1 MRVSAGGDEGPS
13 KGAGEKSDPFRP
25 WGWPLLIIGGAT
37 FLGLVASV
45 QSYYSNISAGRPMA
59 FWEIARYWL
68 PDYYVW
74 AALTPAIVRLA
85 RRLPLRGAT
94 WKASLATHVAIAP
107 LFAAIELLLS
117 CIVISLIAEI
127 PASYGG
133 LWGYFTGVFSRNLVW
148 GILVYAMIVAAGH
161 AYDLYREVQRREL
174 QTTELEGR
182 LARARLRALETK
194 LRPHFLFNTLHSI
207 GMLVRTDRPADAL
220 RTLAGLSD
228 LLRRSLEGADEPEVS
243 LAEELEFLERYL
255 ELEQI
260 RFHDRLLV
268 AYDVGPRTLDVRVP
282 SLILQPLVESA
293 VRYGVEPHAGPR
305 HVRIAAAV
313 EADRLVLEVVDDGS
327 SVDRRASRERR
338 SRLGLA
344 DVRERLETHY
354 GSEAWLEVRSD
365 RQGGVSARVELPL
378 DPRAMRPPG
387 REEKEAGVE
396 EDAPDGTDG
405 SPVVPNST

>member
-1 MRVSAGGDEGPS
+1 MRESAGGDGERPEGG
-13 KGAGEKSDPFRP
+13 GATSDPFRP
-25 WGWPLLIIGGAT
+25 WGWPLLIVGGAT

-45 QSYYSNISAGRPMA
+45 QSYYSHIGAGRPMA
-59 FWEIARYWL
+59 FWDIARYWL

-74 AALTPAIVRLA
+74 AVFTPAIVRLA
-85 RRLPLRGAT
+85 RHFPLRGAT
-94 WKASLATHVAIAP
+94 WKTSLATHVVVAP
-107 LFAAIELLLS
+107 LLAAVELLLS
-117 CIVISLIAEI
+117 CIVVSLIADI
-127 PASYGG
+127 PESYGG

-148 GILVYAMIVAAGH
+148 GILVYGMIVAAGH
-161 AYDLYREVQRREL
+161 AYELYREVQRREL

-207 GMLVRTDRPADAL
+207 GMLVRTDRSTDAL

-228 LLRRSLEGADEPEVS
+228 LLRRSLDGTDEPEVS
-243 LAEELEFLERYL
+243 LAEELAFLERYL

-268 AYDVGPRTLDVRVP
+268 AYDVDPRTLDARVP

-305 HVRIAAAV
+305 HVRVAAAV
-313 EADRLVLEVVDDGS
+313 DDDRLVLEVVDDGS
-327 SVDRRASRERR
+327 SEDRGASRDRR

-354 GSEAWLEVRSD
+354 GAEAWIEVRS
-365 RQGGVSARVELPL
+365 RGQGGVSARVGLPL
-378 DPRAMRPPG
+378 HAGATPPPG
-387 REEKEAGVE
+387 REEKETGAE
-396 EDAPDGTDG
+396 ADASDGTEG
-405 SPVVPNST
+405 TPAVLNST